1 MTAVLEFYSKF
12 WQNLQIIVEIWETT
26 KIQWNLLYWA
36 GLKKQDLL
44 NFVVRTNGFLSFNDG
59 DVFLLINLIS
69 DFKQSNKEPEVL
81 DLAT

>member
-44 NFVVRTNGFLSFNDG
+44 NFVVRTNGFLSFNVG

-81 DLAT
+81 DLAI

>member
-44 NFVVRTNGFLSFNDG
+44 NFVVRTNGFLSFNVG

>member
-69 DFKQSNKEPEVL
+69 DFQQSNKEPEVL